1 MAAPS
6 SPSPQITELILDSLA
21 EGVFTVDKD
30 FTILTFNAA
39 AEEITGISRQE
50 ALGQKCYEVLRA
62 NVCQQRCPLEESID
76 SGRARLEVDVNIL
89 DSQGR
94 RVPLKICT
102 TVLKDQHGQVIGGVE
117 TFRDLSAL
125 ESLRKELTKQ
135 YTIRD
140 ILAKSPA
147 MQDILAILPDLA
159 PSDATVLLEGESGT
173 GKNLV
178 SRALHE
184 LSNRKT
190 GPYVVVNCSALP
202 DPLLE
207 SELFGY
213 VKGAFTDAKRDKP
226 GRFAAAQGGTLLLD
240 EVGELSPTM
249 QVKLLRV
256 LDDKEFVPLG
266 SNAPISADVRI
277 IAATNKV
284 LKDEVRHGR
293 FRPDLYFRLNV
304 VRLRLPPL
312 RQRRQ
317 DIPLLVDYFIRKHR
331 ALKNKRLLGATRE
344 VLERLLRYDFPGNV
358 RELENIIEHG
368 VVLCRGEYLELRDLP
383 EELGEVTGPSSPF
396 EAAASTLAAQ
406 EARLI
411 ADTLAQYQGK
421 RRLAAQALGIAPST
435 LWRKLKKYGLVQA
448 TPRPRRRR
456 RPFPNNS

>member
-1 MAAPS
+1 MAARR
-6 SPSPQITELILDSLA
+6 SPYPQITELILDSLA

-30 FTILTFNAA
+30 FTILSFNAA

-62 NVCQQRCPLEESID
+62 NICQQRCPLEESIE
-76 SGRARLEVDVNIL
+76 SGRARLEVDVDIL

-94 RVPLKICT
+94 QVPLKICT
-102 TVLKDQHGQVIGGVE
+102 TVLKNQHGQVIGGVE

-135 YTIRD
+135 YTIQD

-184 LSNRKT
+184 LSHRQG

-240 EVGELSPTM
+240 EVGELSPPM

-256 LDDKEFVPLG
+256 LDDKEYTPLG
-266 SNAPISADVRI
+266 SNAPIRADVRV

-284 LKDEVRHGR
+284 LKEEVRQGR
-293 FRPDLYFRLNV
+293 FRPDLYYRLNV
-304 VRLRLPPL
+304 IRLRLPPL
-312 RQRRQ
+312 SQRRE
-317 DIPLLVDYFIRKHR
+317 DIPLLVDFFIRKHR
-331 ALKNKRLLGATRE
+331 ALKGKRLTGVTPE
-344 VLERLLRYDFPGNV
+344 VLERLVRYEFPGNV

-368 VVLCRGEYLELRDLP
+368 VVLCRGERLELRDLP
-383 EELGEVTGPSSPF
+383 EELQELSRPNPATG
-396 EAAASTLAAQ
+396 ATASTLANS

-411 ADTLAQYQGK
+411 AETLAQYHGQRGPTA
-421 RRLAAQALGIAPST
+421 RALGIAPST
-435 LWRKLKKYGLVQA
+435 LWRKMKKYGLMDAV
-448 TPRPRRRR
+448 PGGRRR
-456 RPFPNNS
+456 

>member
-1 MAAPS
+1 MAARR

-30 FTILTFNAA
+30 FTILSFNAA
-39 AEEITGISRQE
+39 AEEITGISRQD

-62 NVCQQRCPLEESID
+62 NICQQRCPLEESIA
-76 SGRARLEVDVNIL
+76 SGRARLEVDVDIL

-102 TVLKDQHGQVIGGVE
+102 TVLKNQNGQVIGGVE

-135 YTIRD
+135 YTIQD

-184 LSNRKT
+184 LSHRQT

-213 VKGAFTDAKRDKP
+213 VKGAFTDAKQDKP

-240 EVGELSPTM
+240 EVGELSPAM

-256 LDDKEFVPLG
+256 LDDKEYVPLG
-266 SNAPISADVRI
+266 SNTPIRADVRV

-284 LKDEVRHGR
+284 LKDEVRQGR
-293 FRPDLYFRLNV
+293 FRPDLYYRLNV

-312 RQRRQ
+312 RQRRE
-317 DIPLLVDYFIRKHR
+317 DIPLLVDFFIRKHR
-331 ALKNKRLLGATRE
+331 ALKGKRLTGVTPE
-344 VLERLLRYDFPGNV
+344 VLERLLRYEFPGNV

-368 VVLCRGEYLELRDLP
+368 VVLCRGERLELRDLP
-383 EELGEVTGPSSPF
+383 EELRELSNPATGLGST
-396 EAAASTLAAQ
+396 ASTLAAS

-411 ADTLAQYQGK
+411 ADTLAQYQGQ
-421 RRLAAQALGIAPST
+421 RGRTAQALGIAPST
-435 LWRKLKKYGLVQA
+435 LWRKMQKYGLLA
-448 TPRPRRRR
+448 PASSSRHR
-456 RPFPNNS
+456 SK